1 MIPIRCSRS
10 AAPDPLIPGAIA
22 GEVLPFALGS
32 AGLDVLFAVPL
43 LASIFSGAAMTATS
57 IGITANVPW

>member
-1 MIPIRCSRS
+1 
-10 AAPDPLIPGAIA
+10 
-22 GEVLPFALGS
+22 
-32 AGLDVLFAVPL
+32 VPL